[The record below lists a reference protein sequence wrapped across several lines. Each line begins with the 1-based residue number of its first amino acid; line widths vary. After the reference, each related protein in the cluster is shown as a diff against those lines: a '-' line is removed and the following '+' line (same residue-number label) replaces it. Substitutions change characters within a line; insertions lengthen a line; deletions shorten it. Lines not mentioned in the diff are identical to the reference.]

1 MPKKLTPYQI
11 MRQQMDRNFAQMYD
25 TALARKK
32 AVKPKPIIQ
41 PVPLTHKYPTPNE
54 MMDIILNNEERRKVL
69 SKYEMIG
76 EKTYNML
83 QKMTKT
89 DLINDIKILQK
100 QANTRLTQIKNADE
114 KSFAETVIDEKYIKD
129 DKFKVNFN
137 KMNKNQLIGYFNE
150 LNRFLNSKTSTV
162 KGIQEVRKNIN
173 DRLGINFNREQQD
186 RLWEIYNK
194 VKENTNA
201 NSPQGMRNLVKSLG
215 FNDSNQLQKWI
226 ADKFVNSSKTPE
238 EVVNEIDDYIK
249 SLYEKEQE
257 ENYEPIFDSLRKL
270 K

>member
-41 PVPLTHKYPTPNE
+41 AQPATKVYPTPKQ
-54 MMDIILNNEERRKVL
+54 MMNQILIGNKKKRSQYDII
-69 SKYEMIG
+69 G
-76 EKTYNML
+76 DKTYNEL
-83 QKMTKT
+83 KDMTKT

-100 QANTRLTQIKNADE
+100 QANTRLTQISKADE
-114 KSFAETVIDEKYIKD
+114 ESFAKSNIDEKYLKD
-129 DKFKVNFN
+129 NKFKVDFN

-150 LNRFLNSKTSTV
+150 LNRFLTSKTSTV
-162 KGIQEVRKNIN
+162 KGVQEVRKNIN
-173 DRLGINFNREQQD
+173 DRLNINFNKEQQD
-186 RLWEIYNK
+186 RLWDIYNK
-194 VKENTNA
+194 VKERNNA
-201 NSPQGMRNLVKSLG
+201 YSKDGMNNLIKSLG
-215 FNDSNQLQKWI
+215 FEDSNQVQKWI
-226 ADKFVNSSKTPE
+226 AEKFVNSSKTPE